1 MFRTPVALVALAG
14 AFFVAGSFAPSSFTM
29 SPLVQSEALALAAPV
44 PVKGDRIAAPVPA
57 SRPAAVSIVELVGV
71 SNAAV
76 ILRDRDGKVLYKSDP
91 RSGIT
96 TFARDT
102 DLPVVTLKEEVP
114 GPVAQH
120 PVRRQEG
127 SETPQNQSQKPK
139 SRNPIGCVG
148 DVSPLARASANR
160 MPSLC
165 LASLEQSLS

>member
-1 MFRTPVALVALAG
+1 
-14 AFFVAGSFAPSSFTM
+14 M

-44 PVKGDRIAAPVPA
+44 SVRGDRITAPVPS

-76 ILRDRDGKVLYKSDP
+76 ILRDQEGKVLYKSDP

-102 DLPVVTLKEEVP
+102 DLPVVTLKEQ
-114 GPVAQH
+114 GTAPVAQH
-120 PVRRQEG
+120 PIRRQEG
-127 SETPQNQSQKPK
+127 NETPQQQKPK

-148 DVSPLARASANR
+148 DVSPLAKASANR

-165 LASLEQSLS
+165 LALLEQSLS